1 MFFLTLSQTLTVAV
15 FSINFYLSYFHSF
28 LDQFNLIFQDLMVCH
43 SQTLNSQ
50 NNCKAV
56 EKIKI
61 QSE

>member
-15 FSINFYLSYFHSF
+15 FSLSVIFSF
-28 LDQFNLIFQDLMVCH
+28 FLGCFNLIFQDLMVCH

-50 NNCKAV
+50 NDCKAV
-56 EKIKI
+56 ERIKI